1 MLALTDEGTPV
12 WFRLTVD
19 LATDRVVAEQMIAR
33 ARFLDTRFTDF
44 GKRFEIEAPE

>member
-1 MLALTDEGTPV
+1 V

-44 GKRFEIEAPE
+44 GRRFRIEAPE